1 MNMNLSNEGQECKA
15 AVLSERMLVGWVG
28 KIWLMYFI
36 YLYEERTLEPVDF
49 TLSREEGLRERNG
62 EYKPKQCTL

>member
-1 MNMNLSNEGQECKA
+1 
-15 AVLSERMLVGWVG
+15 
-28 KIWLMYFI
+28 MYFI